1 MVKENIMQQ
10 TEIGW
15 IPEDWEVK
23 TVEESFEICNNL
35 RLPISDNIRKRMQ
48 GKYPYYGP
56 TRIQDYIN
64 QYRVEGEYSL
74 IGEDGDHF
82 LKWADVPMTQLTFG
96 QFNVNNHAHLVKGKS
111 DITITKWFYFY
122 FKHRDITNY
131 LTRQGANRYKLSK
144 STLNTLPFA
153 LPPLPEQQAI
163 AEALSDAD
171 AWIGSLEDLIAKKRL
186 IKQGAMQELL
196 TPKEGW
202 EVKTLGEIGKCIRGV
217 SYSGESDLYDVETES
232 SIRLLRSNNIFH
244 SKVLLENV
252 QNVNYL
258 KVREHQ
264 IIKEEDILICMAN
277 GSKDLVGKAGFCGGK
292 VAKGCY
298 TFGAFMGIFRITED
312 CSRYFVY
319 QNFLTKNYRNY
330 IDLLLSGSSI
340 NNLKPSSI
348 ESIEIHFPSF
358 FEQTRI
364 ATVLSDMDTEIEK
377 LEQKLNKA
385 RQIKQGMMQE
395 LLTGRVRLV

>member
-1 MVKENIMQQ
+1 MVKENSMQQ
-10 TEIGW
+10 TEIGL

-23 TVEESFEICNNL
+23 TVEEGFEICNNL
-35 RLPISDNIRKRMQ
+35 RLPISDNIRKAMQ

-64 QYRVEGEYSL
+64 EYRVEGEYSL

-82 LKWADVPMTQLTFG
+82 LKWSDVSMTQLTSG
-96 QFNVNNHAHLVKGKS
+96 RFNVNNHAHLVKGKPNS
-111 DITITKWFYFY
+111 TITKWFYFY

-144 STLNTLPFA
+144 STLIILPFA

-163 AEALSDAD
+163 AEVLSDAD
-171 AWIGSLEDLIAKKRL
+171 AWIESLEDLIAKKRL

-202 EVKTLGEIGKCIRGV
+202 EVKKLGEVCDIYTGKRNNQDKIENGTFPFFVRSQKV
-217 SYSGESDLYDVETES
+217 ERINSYSFDGEAILVPGEGNLGSIFHYINGKFDFHQRVYKVSDFNGIDGKFTFWYFKMYFGQHAMQNTVKATVD
-232 SIRLLRSNNIFH
+232 SIRLPTLSEF
-244 SKVLLENV
+244 E
-252 QNVNYL
+252 
-258 KVREHQ
+258 
-264 IIKEEDILICMAN
+264 ICHPKSLN
-277 GSKDLVGKAGFCGGK
+277 
-292 VAKGCY
+292 
-298 TFGAFMGIFRITED
+298 
-312 CSRYFVY
+312 
-319 QNFLTKNYRNY
+319 
-330 IDLLLSGSSI
+330 
-340 NNLKPSSI
+340 
-348 ESIEIHFPSF
+348 
-358 FEQTRI
+358 EQTRI
-364 ATVLSDMDTEIEK
+364 ATILSDMDAEIEK